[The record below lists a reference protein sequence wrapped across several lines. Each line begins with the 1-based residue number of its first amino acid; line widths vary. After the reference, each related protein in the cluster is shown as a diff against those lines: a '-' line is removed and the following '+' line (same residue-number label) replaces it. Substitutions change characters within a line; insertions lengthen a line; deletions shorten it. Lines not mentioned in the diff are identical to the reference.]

1 VTRLRTGAIVL
12 GYNQQEYIEYS
23 LRSLLPHVE
32 HAAVLVPD
40 APFAAYNP
48 RAREQFAARDGTREI
63 LAALQ
68 REFGNLSVLE
78 GVWHAEPEMRETGL
92 QHLRSHGAQVCLSVD
107 ADEIYP
113 DGALERLH
121 TVIAEADAPGTVYF
135 ARYLTCYKSFEY
147 VVESSHRMAVAVHL
161 ARDTHFPRRRRASG
175 ARRDLPDEIF
185 FWHLGYV
192 LSDERM
198 WEKIRTFSHAHEVL
212 PGWYQEKW
220 LAWTPETRDL
230 FRKQPASRWPRTVR
244 IDPRALPGILHGHPY
259 FPEHA
264 LPEPTRVQRAAG

>member
-1 VTRLRTGAIVL
+1 MTRLRTGAIVL

-32 HAAVLVPD
+32 HVAVLVPE

-63 LAALQ
+63 LAALC

-78 GVWHAEPEMRETGL
+78 GIWHAEPEMRDAGL
-92 QHLRSHGAQVCLSVD
+92 RHLRSHGVEVCLSVD

-113 DGALERLH
+113 DGVLERLH
-121 TVIAEADAPGTVYF
+121 AVIAEAEAPGSVYF

-147 VVESSHRMAVAVHL
+147 VVESSHRMAAAVHL
-161 ARDTHFPRRRRASG
+161 APGTHFPQRRRASG
-175 ARRDLPDEIF
+175 VRRDLPDEVF
-185 FWHLGYV
+185 FWHMGYV
-192 LSDERM
+192 LSDQRM

-212 PGWYQEKW
+212 PGWYEEKW
-220 LAWTPETRDL
+220 LAWTPETRNL
-230 FRKQPASRWPRTVR
+230 FRKQPASRWPRTLR
-244 IDPRALPGILHGHPY
+244 IDPRILPGILHRHPY

-264 LPEPTRVQRAAG
+264 AEGPARVRRTAG